1 MFDPSE
7 TDLLFD
13 PWVCSEGPALAAI
26 AHEVLGRV
34 HKATAKG
41 RTRQRKAEVVE
52 RETAIVSAL
61 IGNLAVLHRG
71 PKAYRELA
79 LPLRHTKLTR
89 YDRQGF
95 GQLTKI
101 VRAMAAAELVI
112 INPAHIKNRRTCI
125 QADGWLL
132 EALRK
137 EPSVLGQVGRADGEE
152 TIWLTARVGRD
163 GKGAK
168 LPNVPIDYED
178 TPEINAMREEIAAI
192 TAFLKAQHIKLDGE
206 RQPTFRL
213 TRRFLLRSPE
223 DPHTFTLHGRLYGG
237 FWESLKKERRAGL
250 RINGEPIADL
260 DYASMFPRLAYATVG
275 QEPPKGDLYAIPGLE
290 GQRAAVKIGFSALL
304 SGASEMRRLPEELKA
319 KLPEGWTA
327 RRFKESVAA
336 KHPALVPLFGRDIA
350 LDLMFTESRILIAVL
365 RRLMEMDVPALPMH
379 DGIMVPASKAGVAMR
394 VMEEVALST
403 CRHALPIT
411 TNVLR

>member
-34 HKATAKG
+34 HNATAKG
-41 RTRQRKAEVVE
+41 RTRQRRAEVVE

-79 LPLRHTKLTR
+79 LPLRHNKLTR

-95 GQLTKI
+95 GQLSKI
-101 VRAMAAAELVI
+101 VQAMAEAELVI
-112 INPAHIKNRRTCI
+112 VNPAHIKHRRTCI

-132 EALRK
+132 QALLKEAAI
-137 EPSVLGQVGRADGEE
+137 LGQVGRAEGEE
-152 TIWLTARVGRD
+152 TIWLTARRGRD
-163 GKGAK
+163 GKGVK
-168 LPNVPIDYED
+168 LRNVPIDYED
-178 TPEINAMREEIAAI
+178 TPETNAMREEMAAI
-192 TAFLKAQHIKLDGE
+192 TTFLNAQRIELEGE
-206 RQPTFRL
+206 RQPAFRL
-213 TRRFLLRSPE
+213 TRRFLLRGPE

-260 DYASMFPRLAYATVG
+260 DYASMFPRLAYAKVG
-275 QEPPKGDLYAIPGLE
+275 QEPPQGDLYAIPGLE
-290 GQRAAVKIGFSALL
+290 GQRTAVKIGFSALL
-304 SGASEMRRLPEELKA
+304 SGASEMRRLPAELKA
-319 KLPEGWTA
+319 ALPEGWTA
-327 RRFKESVAA
+327 RRFKEAVAA

-350 LDLMFTESRILIAVL
+350 LDLMFTESRVLMAVL
-365 RRLMEMDVPALPMH
+365 RRLMEMDIPALPMH
-379 DGIMVPASKAGVAMR
+379 DGIMVPTSKGEVAMR
-394 VMEEVALST
+394 VMEEISLELIGLK
-403 CRHALPIT
+403 LPVT
-411 TNVLR
+411 VS